1 MSRPGAPDLLAGA
14 KIVAE
19 DAGSPA
25 AAPTSPGG
33 PAAIDASGEALVP
46 PPPQRLLDTSRLRLY
61 GGGLLV
67 GLCLTLFGWNVWRGR
82 EPAPI
87 TIRAASAGPGAEI
100 RVQVSGAVAT
110 PGVYRLL
117 QGDRVEDAVR
127 AAGGLAPDADASRL
141 NLAQR
146 VRDEQRLEV
155 PFVRQPSPTVPP
167 ANAATEQQ
175 TPDLAAVVTPPAQ
188 PADAVAEVAATPR
201 STRTPRAAQT
211 AKPAPTSRA
220 TTTPKPEPTARPS
233 ATSRPTEA
241 AQRADGRVNVNTATA
256 AQLEKL
262 PGIGEVSAQRIVAY
276 REANGPIRSLEQ
288 LRQAGISDAILRRA
302 ADYLA
307 FDQ

>member
-1 MSRPGAPDLLAGA
+1 
-14 KIVAE
+14 
-19 DAGSPA
+19 
-25 AAPTSPGG
+25 
-33 PAAIDASGEALVP
+33 
-46 PPPQRLLDTSRLRLY
+46 LRLY

-67 GLCLTLFGWNVWRGR
+67 CLCLALFGWSVWRGR

-87 TIRAASAGPGAEI
+87 TIRAASVGSGAEI

-146 VRDEQRLEV
+146 VRDEQRLDI
-155 PFVRQPSPTVPP
+155 PFVRQPSPAVSSASAAGDQP
-167 ANAATEQQ
+167 A
-175 TPDLAAVVTPPAQ
+175 PDLGAPVTPPAQ
-188 PADAVAEVAATPR
+188 PAEPGARAAATPR
-201 STRTPRAAQT
+201 STRTPR
-211 AKPAPTSRA
+211 PTSTA
-220 TTTPKPEPTARPS
+220 KPEPTARATATAKPEATARPS
-233 ATSRPTEA
+233 AAPRPTEA
-241 AQRADGRVNVNTATA
+241 AQLADGRVNVNTATA

-288 LRQAGISDAILRRA
+288 LRQAGISDALLRRA